1 MKISRNAPCTVSGN
15 MISGTYAS
23 FNCTVAI
30 SIGRHL
36 GRGGVTHAVHRELV
50 IRDERQGPLDRIG
63 AIL

>member
-30 SIGRHL
+30 SSSIKC
-36 GRGGVTHAVHRELV
+36 VKQCSTVEA
-50 IRDERQGPLDRIG
+50 
-63 AIL
+63 